1 MLSGVPFPWETTQDN
16 LECQCNKQSWTL
28 KKKTISI
35 LMTTTPERSSLF
47 ISLSQRQDDTPE
59 RQRCHEFG
67 SLDQTFPRASHRSS
81 IRTECVVDSL
91 GWLDM
96 SPSTSVIVE
105 KKCMICRHQRHCQL
119 PCSPWTIPSQF
130 ANDNRQ
136 HALPFCPYNA
146 RPLWIVAQGQG
157 HLCPGLENALA

>member
-1 MLSGVPFPWETTQDN
+1 MSWSITVLSIISGKRCADATARVTYFKFFSRIFHCSHHLFFSFMITSNTLQRVEILIRMQRTITENVIGRSFSLRDYARQ

-91 GWLDM
+91 G
-96 SPSTSVIVE
+96 
-105 KKCMICRHQRHCQL
+105 
-119 PCSPWTIPSQF
+119 
-130 ANDNRQ
+130 
-136 HALPFCPYNA
+136 
-146 RPLWIVAQGQG
+146 
-157 HLCPGLENALA
+157 